1 MKQVSYTGTIHK
13 PTYTSSFMNLLLICL
28 FQTLTLLVSAK
39 LPKQELM
46 VNDNAKSKANMTTV
60 YFFIN

>member
-13 PTYTSSFMNLLLICL
+13 PTYTSSFMNLLLICR

-46 VNDNAKSKANMTTV
+46 VNDNTKSKANMTTV
-60 YFFIN
+60 CFFIN